1 MVPSGSPSALMRTGQ
16 VGGVSSLMSGEEYG
30 GFEQKVTKDTK
41 EEDRSCWG
49 VEVAWLAATTVGL
62 AQAREGGSIRASPL
76 LRILRYLRC
85 LLFKNP
91 IQLLYRKLPEW
102 NEAFSVLGRSS

>member
-1 MVPSGSPSALMRTGQ
+1 
-16 VGGVSSLMSGEEYG
+16 MSGEEYG
-30 GFEQKVTKDTK
+30 GFEQKVTKETK

-49 VEVAWLAATTVGL
+49 VEVAWLAATTVSS
-62 AQAREGGSIRASPL
+62 AQAREGGPIRASPS

-91 IQLLYRKLPEW
+91 IQLRYRKRAER
-102 NEAFSVLGRSS
+102 NEASSVFGRSS